1 MAKILGMNARN
12 LEYLIPYNRKHA
24 IAIADSKLETKR
36 VLERNEIPVPHFL
49 GAIENVGQ
57 VLDFDWLGLP
67 DRFAVK
73 PNSGYGGEGIVV
85 LNKKIQREDGE
96 TIWLS
101 SSGEEW
107 TVKALQAHTL
117 NILDGSYSLSNSPD
131 VAFFE
136 EKIVNA
142 TEFRELSPKGI
153 PDIRI
158 IVFNGIPVMA
168 MLRVPTALS
177 KGRAN
182 LAKGA
187 IGCGIDLSHG
197 MTTSAVIK
205 KPRRR
210 IIDEHPDTGLD
221 LQNVQIPFWDE
232 ILKIAIRCQEVT
244 GLGYIGV
251 DVALDKYRGPVVLEI
266 NARPGLEIQVA
277 NLSSLEDRLK
287 RVKGLKVTSLA
298 KGIALGKELFGREI
312 ERKVEETTGKKILGA
327 MESIKIRDAQKN
339 LVQVLA
345 KVDTGRNISI
355 IDPPLA
361 EKLGLNIRTQAFSEH
376 ASKRKVAEVVMYVH
390 GERIETLLALEEF
403 KGTKYKVVLARR
415 DLRNFYVDPS
425 KKSA

>member
-12 LEYLIPYNRKHA
+12 LEFLIPYNRKRA
-24 IAIADSKLETKR
+24 IAIADSKLATKQ
-36 VLERNEIPVPHFL
+36 VLEKNDIPVPHFL
-49 GAIENVGQ
+49 GSIENVGQ
-57 VLDFDWLGLP
+57 VLDFDWQGLP

-96 TIWLS
+96 IAWLS

-136 EKIVNA
+136 EKIVNS

-153 PDIRI
+153 PDIRV

-168 MLRVPTALS
+168 MLRVPTILS

-182 LAKGA
+182 LMKGA
-187 IGCGIDLSHG
+187 IGVGIDLG
-197 MTTSAVIK
+197 LGITTSAIIE
-205 KPRRR
+205 KPRQK
-210 IIDEHPDTGLD
+210 IIDEHPDTGVD
-221 LQNVQIPFWDE
+221 LQNVQIPFWNE
-232 ILKIAIRCQEVT
+232 ILTMAIRCQEVT
-244 GLGYIGV
+244 NLGYVGV
-251 DVALDKYRGPVVLEI
+251 DVAIDKYRGPVILEI
-266 NARPGLEIQVA
+266 NARPGLGIQVA
-277 NLSSLEDRLK
+277 NLASLEDRLR

-298 KGIALGKELFGREI
+298 KGIALAKDLFGREV
-312 ERKVEETTGKKILGA
+312 EKKVEETTGKKILAA

-361 EKLGLNIRTQAFSEH
+361 EKLGLNIQTQVVAGNT
-376 ASKRKVAEVVMYVH
+376 SKRKIAEVVMYVH
-390 GERIETLLALEEF
+390 GERIETLLTLEEF
-403 KGTKYKVVLARR
+403 KGTKYKVVLGRR
-415 DLRNFYVDPS
+415 DLRNFYIDPS